1 VETLSQI
8 SAVRSRVSEWRREGA
23 TIALVPTMGNLHRG
37 HIRLVELALEH
48 ASRVVVSIFVNPMQF
63 GPKDDFERYP
73 RTLGQDCQAL
83 ARAGAQLV
91 FAPDAG
97 EMYPDGFERSSVVD
111 VPRLDGMLE
120 GRSRPGHF
128 QGVATV
134 VTKLFN
140 IAMPDVAVFGQK
152 DYQQLLVIRQ
162 LTRDLCLPIE
172 ILAAPIVRDEDGLAL
187 SSRNQYLSADER
199 RRAPALHGCLQA
211 ARQRILD
218 GDRHWQRIEAAAL
231 DSLKSAGF
239 EPDYFAVRS
248 AEDLTVPGDAPDQ
261 LVLLVAARLG
271 TTRLIDNVRV
281 DLR

>member
-1 VETLSQI
+1 VDRLGQI
-8 SAVRSRVSEWRREGA
+8 SAVRARVGEWRSGGA

-37 HIRLVELALEH
+37 HIRLVELARER
-48 ASRVVVSIFVNPMQF
+48 AAKVVVSIFVNPLQF
-63 GPKDDFERYP
+63 GPRDDFDRYP
-73 RTLGQDCQAL
+73 RTLERDCEAL
-83 ARAGAQLV
+83 ALAGAQLV

-97 EMYPDGFERSSVVD
+97 EMYPGGVEHSSVVD
-111 VPRLDGMLE
+111 VPRLDGLLE

-128 QGVATV
+128 RGVATV

-140 IAMPDVAVFGQK
+140 IVAPDVAVFGQK

-199 RRAPALHGCLQA
+199 RRAPALHGGLQS
-211 ARQRILD
+211 ARQRILA
-218 GDRHWQRIEAAAL
+218 GDRDWERIEADAV
-231 DSLKSAGF
+231 DSLKTAGF
-239 EPDYFAVRS
+239 EPDYFAIRQ
-248 AEDLTVPGDAPDQ
+248 AGDLGAPGDAPRQ

-271 TTRLIDNVRV
+271 TTRLIDNLRL
-281 DLR
+281 DLN